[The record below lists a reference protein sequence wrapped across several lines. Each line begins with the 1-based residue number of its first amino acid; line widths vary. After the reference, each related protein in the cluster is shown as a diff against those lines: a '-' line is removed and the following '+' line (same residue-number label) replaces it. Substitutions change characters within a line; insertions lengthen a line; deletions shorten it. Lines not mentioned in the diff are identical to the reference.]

1 MTTHTIFFCST
12 GAEFHARVDSIHAPT
27 GADPAQRNIG
37 ATIGGLVFL
46 VAGIVPAFYFGS
58 FGAISL
64 MSHLV
69 GGPVDA
75 GIVVRMV
82 TVVGIML
89 GMVCIA
95 SVSIVVGAIGGT
107 ALGYVTD
114 AVTQAFK
121 PSQETAAVTAKN

>member
-1 MTTHTIFFCST
+1 MTNERMNTLRI
-12 GAEFHARVDSIHAPT
+12 G
-27 GADPAQRNIG
+27 RNIG
-37 ATIGGLVFL
+37 AVLGGIVFL
-46 VAGIVPAFYFGS
+46 AFGIVPAFYFGS

-64 MSHLV
+64 MSHLA
-69 GGPVDA
+69 GGPVDP
-75 GIVVRMV
+75 GIIVRMV

-114 AVTQAFK
+114 LVSSALK
-121 PSQETAAVTAKN
+121 PAADMAPATAKK